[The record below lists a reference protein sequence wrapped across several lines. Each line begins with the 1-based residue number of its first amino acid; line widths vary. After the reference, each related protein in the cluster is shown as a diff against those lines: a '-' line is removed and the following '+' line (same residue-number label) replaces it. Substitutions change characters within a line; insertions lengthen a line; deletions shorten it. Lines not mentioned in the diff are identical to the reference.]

1 MQQFF
6 YSGQIRRFVTQFIRM
21 VSNFQVEFGKDRAG
35 ATSLLR
41 VPVIYGD
48 MNRQAAQI
56 LKNNSENVLSYT
68 PSMAVYI
75 GGLTYDR
82 ERVQE
87 PYHISKVN
95 LRERVYNETLGT
107 FVVNQQDSITVERMM
122 PVPYK
127 LELKL
132 DIWTSNSTQKL
143 QLIEQLC
150 TLFNPSMEIQNT
162 DNYLDWTSLST
173 VTLTNINFT
182 SRTIPAGA
190 EDQIDIA
197 SLTFELP
204 IWISL
209 PAKVKK
215 LGVIQKI
222 IASIYDPKGELDDAA
237 FTDSNMVSRQYI
249 TPLQYGIIVLDN
261 TLLLVKDSEI
271 ATETGKIGTK
281 DSWPALIDVYGALK
295 PGTSQ
300 VRLQLEDEKEI
311 VGTVAFHPTDN
322 SLLLFNIFNDTIP
335 TNTVAPIHAIID
347 PNDFDIDNQ
356 AITTPQTAGVRYLI
370 LNDITSSINSDKA
383 EAWLGADGSKFT
395 DGYISESGVV
405 AKENDIIEWNGS
417 KWSVS
422 FKASQNTSV
431 QYVTH
436 LNTAVQYRW
445 NGTEWLKSFQ
455 GHYPAGRWS
464 LIL

>member
-6 YSGQIRRFVTQFIRM
+6 YSGQIRRFVTQFVRM
-21 VSNFQVEFGKDRAG
+21 VSNFQVEFGKDRTG
-35 ATSLLR
+35 NTSLLR

-48 MNRQAAQI
+48 MNRQVAQI

-68 PSMAVYI
+68 PSMSVYI
-75 GGLTYDR
+75 SSLTYDR

-87 PYHISKVN
+87 PYHVSKVN
-95 LRERVYNETLGT
+95 LRERVFDQASGQY
-107 FVVNQQDSITVERMM
+107 FINQQDSITVERLM

-150 TLFNPSMEIQNT
+150 CLFNPSMEIQNT

-173 VTLTNINFT
+173 ITLTNINFT
-182 SRTIPAGA
+182 SRTIPAGT

-237 FTDSNMVSRQYI
+237 FTDSNLVSRQYI
-249 TPLQYGIIVLDN
+249 TPLQYGIVVLDN
-261 TLLLVKDSEI
+261 TLVLVKESEI
-271 ATETGKIGTK
+271 ATETGKIGSR
-281 DSWPALIDVYGALK
+281 DSWPALIEVYGALK

-300 VRLQLEDEKEI
+300 IRLQVDDDKEI
-311 VGTVAFHPTDN
+311 VGTIAYHPSDN
-322 SLLLFNIFNDTIP
+322 SLLLYNVFSDTIP
-335 TNTVAPIHAIID
+335 TNTVAPIHAIVD
-347 PNDFDIDNQ
+347 PDDFDIDDQ
-356 AITTPQTAGVRYLI
+356 SITTPTSSGVRYLI
-370 LNDITSSINSDKA
+370 LNDIGSVVNSEKA
-383 EAWLGADGSKFT
+383 AAWLGNDGSKFI
-395 DGYISESGVV
+395 DGYISQGPVV
-405 AKENDIIEWNGS
+405 AKRNDIIEWDGT
-417 KWSVS
+417 KWRVS
-422 FKASQNTSV
+422 FSASQNANV

-455 GHYPAGRWS
+455 GHYPAGQWS